1 MVDLIMKD
9 ILGTPAILVGL
20 FALIGLLLQKK
31 DVANVISGT
40 LKTIMGFVILGAG
53 AGVLVASLDNFS
65 SMFDHA
71 FEIQGIIPNN
81 EAIVALAQD
90 AFGAE
95 TAMIMLFGM
104 VANILLARITPFKY
118 IFLTGHHTMFMACL
132 IAVILST
139 GGFSGATM
147 IITGSLI
154 LGSLMVLLPALLQ
167 PYTRKITGSD
177 DFAIGHFGSFG
188 YLIAAAVGKAVGK
201 NSKSTEEIKVPKSFN
216 FLRDTSVSVS
226 LTMAIL
232 FFVVALFTG
241 PAFIE
246 SELSGGTNFLVF
258 SFMQALTFAAGVYI
272 ILAGVRML
280 LSEIVPAFKGI
291 ADKVVPNAI
300 PALDAPSVFPF
311 ANNAV
316 IIGFFF
322 SFVAGLLSMF
332 LLPILGLKVIV
343 PGLVPHFFTGAAAGV
358 FGNATGGRKGAV
370 FGSMANGV
378 IISFLPA
385 LLLPVLGS
393 LGFQGT
399 TFGDSDFGVVGLLLG
414 GLIELL
420 SSNVL
425 FLIIVA
431 ALLIV
436 VFVGAAL
443 IKRSLAKN
451 NLEEKHD
458 AI

>member
-241 PAFIE
+241 PTFIE
-246 SELSGGTNFLVF
+246 TELSGGTNFLVF

-431 ALLIV
+431 ALLIA
-436 VFVGAAL
+436 VFVGATL

>member
-31 DVANVISGT
+31 DFANVISGT

-53 AGVLVASLDNFS
+53 ATVLVASLNNFS

-81 EAIVALAQD
+81 EAIVALAQES
-90 AFGAE
+90 FGTE

-104 VANILLARITPFKY
+104 VVNIILARVTPFKY

-132 IAVILST
+132 IAVILTT
-139 GGFSGATM
+139 GGFSGLTM
-147 IITGSLI
+147 IVTGSII

-167 PYTRKITGSD
+167 PYTRQITGSD

-188 YLIAAAVGKAVGK
+188 YFVAALVGKAVGK
-201 NSKSTEEIKVPKSFN
+201 NSKSTEEIKVPKTLN

-232 FFVVALFTG
+232 FIVVAFFTG

-246 SELSGGTNFLVF
+246 TELSGGTNFLVF

-291 ADKVVPNAI
+291 ADKVVPNSV
-300 PALDAPSVFPF
+300 PALDCPSVFPF

-322 SFVAGLLSMF
+322 SFIAGLLSMF
-332 LLPILGLKVIV
+332 ILPLLGLKVIV

-358 FGNATGGRKGAV
+358 FGNATGGRKGAI

-378 IISFLPA
+378 LISFLPA

-393 LGFQGT
+393 LGFEGT
-399 TFGDSDFGVVGLLLG
+399 TFGDSDFAVVGILLG
-414 GLIELL
+414 NLIELL
-420 SSNVL
+420 SSKIM
-425 FLIIVA
+425 FLVILSG
-431 ALLIV
+431 LLTAI
-436 VFVGAAL
+436 FLGAAQV
-443 IKRSLAKN
+443 KRVKSNKV
-451 NLEEKHD
+451 EEKKQE
-458 AI
+458 AV

>member
-139 GGFSGATM
+139 GGFSGTTM
-147 IITGSLI
+147 ILTGSII

-167 PYTRKITGSD
+167 PFTRKITGTD

-188 YLIAAAVGKAVGK
+188 YLTAAAVGKVVGK
-201 NSKSTEEIKVPKSFN
+201 NSKSTEEIKVPKTFN

-226 LTMAIL
+226 LTMALL

-241 PAFIE
+241 PTFIE

-291 ADKVVPNAI
+291 ADKVIPNAI
-300 PALDAPSVFPF
+300 PALDVPAVFPF

-332 LLPILGLKVIV
+332 LLPLLGLKVIV

-358 FGNATGGRKGAV
+358 FGNATGGRRGAV

-385 LLLPVLGS
+385 LLLPVLGT
-393 LGFQGT
+393 LGFEGT
-399 TFGDSDFGVVGLLLG
+399 TFGDADFGLVGIILG
-414 GLIELL
+414 NMIALL
-420 SSNVL
+420 SSKTVFLTIIGVL
-425 FLIIVA
+425 LVA
-431 ALLIV
+431 I
-436 VFVGAAL
+436 FVGASL
-443 IKRSLAKN
+443 FKRSKEQNDGDDNPEAS
-451 NLEEKHD
+451 
-458 AI
+458 